1 MNDNKWKIGIFLSLI
16 LPLSFL
22 VSLEFSTPFSGQVGV
37 NETTVLAP
45 AQWQFER
52 PSFYIPF
59 HDSVQR
65 IYSNDIWMNATLSMR
80 VFYDEYEYD
89 SSPMLGSWLDL
100 TVDAKTGFVDSVN
113 VTFHDEYA
121 QSFVVIKDTGY
132 SAENLTATAVQDWVR
147 GAEKGFINLQATNR
161 PQGVFLKVRPAW
173 VLESP
178 ANQTQTLTITAKVT
192 YFNGTVYKQ
201 AIQPFELKLAAD
213 NSNTFDTATEV
224 KLNQTIADCAGG
236 SDQQDFF
243 KFYVNTNDNISIV
256 VTPSAYFGFELYL
269 YNSSQGMPFDFVR
282 RGLGEVGS
290 LSATAQTN
298 GWWFVE
304 IKPYVTPGGIYWLN
318 VSSARGWR
326 SQTPPNSFKPQRSK
340 PPRGQS
346 TTTPTLPGTG
356 TPR

>member
-1 MNDNKWKIGIFLSLI
+1 MNDKKWKIGIFLSLI

-22 VSLEFSTPFSGQVGV
+22 VSLKFSAPFSGQVGV

-65 IYSNDIWMNATLSMR
+65 SVQRIYSNDIWMNATLSVR

-132 SAENLTATAVQDWVR
+132 SMENLTATAVQDWVR
-147 GAEKGFINLQATNR
+147 GAEKGFINLQAINR
-161 PQGVFLKVRPAW
+161 PQGVFLKVRPGW

-201 AIQPFELKLAAD
+201 VIQPFELKLVED
-213 NSNTFDTATEV
+213 NSNTFDTAKEV
-224 KLNQTIADCAGG
+224 KLNQTITDCAGG

-243 KFYVNTNDNISIV
+243 KFYVNANDNISII
-256 VTPSAYFGFELYL
+256 VTPSVYFGYDLYL
-269 YNSSQGMPFDFVR
+269 YNSSQGVPFDSVKYCWD
-282 RGLGEVGS
+282 VSS
-290 LSATAQTN
+290 LNATAQTN

-304 IKPYVTPGGIYWLN
+304 IKPDRSAGIYWLN
-318 VSSARGWR
+318 VSVTR
-326 SQTPPNSFKPQRSK
+326 S
-340 PPRGQS
+340 
-346 TTTPTLPGTG
+346 
-356 TPR
+356 